1 MCITIKR
8 DADIEVNAPSLWVLG
23 DVLKPLEAEDPTLRQ
38 WGRVLLYTKGACPES
53 QDSNISAGS
62 IQQEV
67 MQFCEAKPHLVG
79 FLKDQTKRKGG
90 KMLLHL
96 NDLKSLRLLS
106 LNHSP

>member
-1 MCITIKR
+1 MWITIKR
-8 DADIEVNAPSLWVLG
+8 DADIEVNATSLWVLG

-79 FLKDQTKRKGG
+79 FLKIRQRG
-90 KMLLHL
+90 KEERCYFTSMI
-96 NDLKSLRLLS
+96 
-106 LNHSP
+106 